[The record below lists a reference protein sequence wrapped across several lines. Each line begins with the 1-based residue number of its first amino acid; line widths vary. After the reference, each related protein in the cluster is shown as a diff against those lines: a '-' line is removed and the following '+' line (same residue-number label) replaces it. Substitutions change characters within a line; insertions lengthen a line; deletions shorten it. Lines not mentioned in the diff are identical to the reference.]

1 MAKRKEPRELTVGCR
16 CRLIADRELKTERIL
31 FDAYSD
37 NELIVL
43 EVTDT
48 LAKVFWLG
56 SNNEPYDYVFPKV
69 MLSAYE

>member
-16 CRLIADRELKTERIL
+16 CRLIADRGLKTERIL

-56 SNNEPYDYVFPKV
+56 SNHEPYDYTFPKI